1 MANTPT
7 TISNLQIW
15 YDGADPN
22 NTGTAPAN
30 STAITTW
37 KNKAST
43 GSTYD
48 AVATVS
54 PNGGYGGNPATY
66 NTTFKGLYFANNA
79 TYSTGSY
86 PANPTTETA
95 FLVFNTADNGASKFG
110 LLGATTYGRAYI
122 VGWNGATGSN
132 SVGVLKVSAAWV
144 CGTPSGSYVANTTG
158 IATFKQSAGTAYAAL
173 YGKNGNAYSTG
184 STTYDAG
191 TTTWLGAETPNPN
204 SLYQGY
210 AMEIL
215 IYNRVLSDSEITTV
229 QSYLYNKW
237 TLNDSSYYATS
248 GGGGGT
254 LPCFARGTRVLTQ
267 HGYKAIEM
275 LEHNDYI
282 VTPDS
287 RVIDFKLFKTTVAT
301 TTKHT
306 APYLIQPHA
315 FGHNVPS
322 APLRLSAT
330 HKIQLAEGLWT
341 SPEKAALTNSLV
353 TQCEIGAPVTYYH
366 IECANYLKDN
376 IVTEG
381 MIVESLGTTKATGG
395 KSDIY
400 AWNSRLNAYTRVG
413 HMDSPKSKSA

>member
-7 TISNLQIW
+7 TLSGLEIW

-22 NTGTAPAN
+22 NTGTAPADT
-30 STAITTW
+30 TAISTW
-37 KNKAST
+37 KNKAPT

-48 AVATVS
+48 AAASVS
-54 PNGGYGGNPATY
+54 PNGGFGGTPATY
-66 NTTFKGLYFANNA
+66 NAANKALYFNNT

-95 FLVFNTADNGASKFG
+95 FLVFNTADNGNAKFG
-110 LLGATTYGRAYI
+110 LLGATVGGRAYI
-122 VGWNGATGSN
+122 VGWNGSSGNNT
-132 SVGVLKVSAAWV
+132 VGVLSPWVAWV
-144 CGTPSGSYVANTTG
+144 CGTPSGSYPANTTG

-184 STTYDAG
+184 STTYTSG
-191 TTTWLGAETPNPN
+191 STTWLGAETPNPN

-248 GGGGGT
+248 GGGS

-282 VTPDS
+282 VTPDR
-287 RVIDFKLFKTTVAT
+287 RVIDFKLFKTTVDT

-315 FGHNVPS
+315 FGRNVPS

-330 HKIQLAEGLWT
+330 HKIQLADGLWT
-341 SPEKAALTNSLV
+341 SPEKAALTNPLV
-353 TQCEIGAPVTYYH
+353 TQCEIGTPVTYYH

-400 AWNSRLNAYTRVG
+400 AWNSKLNAYTRVG
-413 HMDSPKSKSA
+413 HMESPKSKSA